1 MSDIIK
7 VEGHAHLVRDV
18 NSNAIINTNQN
29 EYQLYMKRIKV
40 REKQSDELR
49 SAVKEINNIK
59 NERMKEDGHL
69 NLIRD
74 NRSNAIVNT
83 SVTEYQVYMKR
94 IKARE
99 EHGDQIRNAVKE
111 INTLKAELREI
122 KGLIKELVNG
132 S

>member
-1 MSDIIK
+1 M
-7 VEGHAHLVRDV
+7 ATL
-18 NSNAIINTNQN
+18 
-29 EYQLYMKRIKV
+29 
-40 REKQSDELR
+40 
-49 SAVKEINNIK
+49 K
-59 NERMKEDGHL
+59 NERMKVDGHL

-83 SVTEYQVYMKR
+83 SVSEYQVYMKR
-94 IKARE
+94 VRSRE